1 MFGAAERKGT
11 LFFLQLRRTEQERI
25 KSGTVLCFFSRGV
38 SAYGSWPRHHQH
50 KRKRNKAMKLGGPWG
65 CCNQMIRRG
74 MLIMQL
80 HWNGTSRG
88 CTKERKERQGTGWI
102 TVYLA
107 SEPSRW
113 EERAMDGYP
122 YREAKHPKGST
133 KAFSCRLLLVS
144 LFPHEYIFTVSI
156 WWKKKKLSGDSNP
169 RPNALIKSIMQD
181 VQFQEA
187 ASARSQ
193 KTLHALTEKLDKRP
207 LWVEAKLVPGVVHF
221 ANTSL
226 RALSFRKRVRLTQ
239 CHCSGDCYFS
249 DPKSQIIS
257 MVILPGRQACNR
269 ILINYLSTAQ
279 LYRLICWQT
288 LQ

>member
-1 MFGAAERKGT
+1 MFFFQGSLCLWLLAQTSPTQEEEKQSYEIGWSLRLLQSNDKEGDADNAVALKWHFQRLHKGEKGKAGDRLNNCLSGLWTFQVGRKGHGRIS
-11 LFFLQLRRTEQERI
+11 LQ
-25 KSGTVLCFFSRGV
+25 
-38 SAYGSWPRHHQH
+38 GSQAS
-50 KRKRNKAMKLGGPWG
+50 KGFYKGIL
-65 CCNQMIRRG
+65 
-74 MLIMQL
+74 MQ
-80 HWNGTSRG
+80 TSS
-88 CTKERKERQGTGWI
+88 CKPLPTW
-102 TVYLA
+102 VYLCCV
-107 SEPSRW
+107 
-113 EERAMDGYP
+113 
-122 YREAKHPKGST
+122 H
-133 KAFSCRLLLVS
+133 LV
-144 LFPHEYIFTVSI
+144 EKK
-156 WWKKKKLSGDSNP
+156 KKKKLSGDSNP
-169 RPNALIKSIMQD
+169 RPNAFIKSIMQD
-181 VQFQEA
+181 MHFQEA

-221 ANTSL
+221 ANTSP